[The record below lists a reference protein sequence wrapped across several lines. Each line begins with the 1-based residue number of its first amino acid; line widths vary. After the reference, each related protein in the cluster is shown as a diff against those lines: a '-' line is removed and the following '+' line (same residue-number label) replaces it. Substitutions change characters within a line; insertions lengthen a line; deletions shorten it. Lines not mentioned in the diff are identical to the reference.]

1 MKSALPH
8 APVAPDN
15 DFFNLLKADYQERSL
30 RKGLNAGIILP
41 RDAELIRSFTE
52 EMLSSRNL
60 SRKRAN
66 KLTYTLVG
74 WRRFIGQFDKN
85 DMAAIYAGIAALK
98 NGWSI
103 RGRPFKQNTISD
115 HILIIKQFYLWLI
128 ANEFVSIPEKKI
140 RSLKVPTH
148 DTMTKVAADL
158 LTTDE
163 ITEIIKTCTTS
174 RDRAIVMMLYEG
186 GFRIGE
192 IGSMKWGDL
201 RFDDH
206 GIVVNV
212 NFKTRR
218 PRYIRLVMAREFLIK
233 WKSDYPFRP
242 IAPAMPVFVTE
253 HNTPLTHSS
262 VGMQLKRLAQRA
274 GVEKHITPH
283 VFRHSRITHLIN
295 EGVSESV
302 IKLMMWGSLTTNMF
316 QTYAHLTGGD
326 IDREI
331 LRTYGITI
339 DKGKG
344 KETNKRLKP
353 RQCPNCY
360 NINSPVANYCEI
372 CATELS
378 EEAVATDSQITSSV
392 LKSPEALQAFV
403 NKLVDE
409 KLKERATE
417 N

>member
-1 MKSALPH
+1 MKSAPLR
-8 APVAPDN
+8 APLAPDN

-30 RKGLNAGIILP
+30 LKGLKAGIIIP

-262 VGMQLKRLAQRA
+262 VGMQLKRLARRA

-353 RQCPNCY
+353 RQCPDCY
-360 NINSPVANYCEI
+360 NINSPIANYCEI
-372 CATELS
+372 CGVELS
-378 EEAVATDSQITSSV
+378 EEAVATDSQITNSV
-392 LKSPEALQAFV
+392 LKSPEALQAYVTNLIDTKF
-403 NKLVDE
+403 NERMGE
-409 KLKERATE
+409 K
-417 N
+417 